1 MNHLVSAKIL
11 VLAIYCA
18 LKVASWVNGPAG
30 GDAAAAFVRADR
42 PIPTAAF
49 ERPNARI
56 GSGDMSHPDAPQFA
70 FGLVDATYETG
81 YRDLRKVLAAIRSVI
96 VDLAAADASG
106 TATALESPR
115 PEEMLVEQS
124 EVVVE
129 GRVLGV
135 TLEEIESRESG
146 EFRVFRAWLAVESVI
161 KGDFPAG
168 ETLEVIFRSI
178 RPGTPTV
185 GGFADAG
192 YLPGERV
199 RAFLTWGFEGSE
211 GWATVHWSGKRT
223 LELSEKK
230 LPGAVG
236 QSVMLDD
243 STAHRPG
250 CEAKGGRWLPLY
262 KVRRYRVCV
271 LPTQDAGRSCTDSRQ
286 CEGYCLAERELA
298 PRGQAA
304 PARCSDRAPLGGGCW
319 NIVSEGMATGMA
331 CSD

>member
-1 MNHLVSAKIL
+1 MALTAACGLWLASA
-11 VLAIYCA
+11 AA
-18 LKVASWVNGPAG
+18 LGPA
-30 GDAAAAFVRADR
+30 V
-42 PIPTAAF
+42 
-49 ERPNARI
+49 
-56 GSGDMSHPDAPQFA
+56 
-70 FGLVDATYETG
+70 
-81 YRDLRKVLAAIRSVI
+81 
-96 VDLAAADASG
+96 
-106 TATALESPR
+106 ALEPPR
-115 PEEMLVEQS
+115 PEEVLLEHS

-135 TLEEIESRESG
+135 TLEEVESRESA
-146 EFRVFRAWLAVESVI
+146 EFRVFRAWLAVESVL

-168 ETLEVIFRSI
+168 ETLEVIFRM
-178 RPGTPTV
+178 RQGAPTV

-199 RAFLTWGFEGSE
+199 RAYLTWGFEGGE

-223 LELSEKK
+223 LEPSQMK

-236 QSVMLDD
+236 QSVMLDN

-262 KVRRYRVCV
+262 KVHRFRVCV

-298 PRGQAA
+298 PGGQAA
-304 PARCSDRAPLGGGCW
+304 PGRCSNRAPLGGGCW
-319 NIVSEGMATGMA
+319 NMVAEGLATGMV